1 MQWNGMDCKSIVV
14 VVINNIII
22 LLLLVLIIIII
33 SENQSLQSDWN
44 ELAEERIIRTVS
56 VVRYCTA
63 RTVVE

>member
-22 LLLLVLIIIII
+22 LLLLIIIII